1 MKNFMS
7 IVLFLLF
14 FNIVI
19 SSTDKSD
26 CQLKTAN
33 SNPGGRRL
41 VSLLEDK
48 DCNNLSTTKPERYNC
63 VVSSDGDKCIEEP
76 KSECYAWIISDYDR
90 RLSSELSADDCK
102 ELETT
107 SSKKKCVLS
116 EDRQSCTEVDF
127 SFGLN
132 INKLSIF
139 AFCLLFFL

>member
-107 SSKKKCVLS
+107 S
-116 EDRQSCTEVDF
+116 
-127 SFGLN
+127 
-132 INKLSIF
+132 
-139 AFCLLFFL
+139 